1 MDFTLET
8 GVGAA
13 EMPSAPAETAEQRRL
28 RWKPNQDQMDL
39 LSARLGEIPADEQAL
54 VRALYL
60 DGKPSPEIASL
71 SGSEARSV
79 RRRAR
84 RIAERMLSDEFVFVL
99 RTRNFWPAKRRRL
112 ASAVFV
118 RGLPIKQAAKKLRIS
133 YYEARREHRILL
145 GLFDASCAGESRGGR
160 VPFETTEASGAPAR
174 KSIATSRTIEA
185 GRN

>member
-8 GVGAA
+8 GVGAT
-13 EMPSAPAETAEQRRL
+13 EMPSAPAASVEQRRL
-28 RWKPNQDQMDL
+28 RWKPNQDQIDL
-39 LSARLGEIPADEQAL
+39 LSARLGEIPIEEQAL

-60 DGKPSPEIASL
+60 DGKPSPEVASL

-84 RIAERMLSDEFVFVL
+84 RIAGRMLSDEFVFVL
-99 RTRNFWPAKRRRL
+99 RTRNLWPAKRRRL
-112 ASAVFV
+112 ANAIVV
-118 RGLPIKQAAKKLRIS
+118 RGLSIKQAAKKLRIS

-145 GLFDASCAGESRGGR
+145 GLYDASCAGEKRGGR
-160 VPFETTEASGAPAR
+160 LSFDEPQ
-174 KSIATSRTIEA
+174 ATSTSAAPSCTIDA